1 MIDATSVISDASSLS
16 LASMIWSS
24 SSVSPA
30 RAIARSSL
38 M

>member
-1 MIDATSVISDASSLS
+1 MIDTTSSISDASSES
-16 LASMIWSS
+16 FAWMIWSS